1 MTGVQTC
8 ALPIFDTFLPK
19 LDKTDFD
26 VDEKQR
32 TVTLTEAGMEKIE
45 TLLRD
50 AGQLKG
56 DSLYDVENVSVVHH
70 INQALRAH
78 TLFTRDK
85 DYIVRDDEAII
96 IDEFI
101 GRMMQGPRYS
111 EGLHQALEA
120 KEHVRFS
127 RKTRR
132 WPRSRSRTISG
143 CTKSSPA

>member
-1 MTGVQTC
+1 MT
-8 ALPIFDTFLPK
+8 DYE
-19 LDKTDFD
+19 

-32 TVTLTEAGMEKIE
+32 TVALTEAGMEKIE

-78 TLFTRDK
+78 SLFTRDK
-85 DYIVRDDEAII
+85 DYIVRDDEVVI
-96 IDEFI
+96 IDEFT
-101 GRMMQGPRYS
+101 GRMMQGRRYS

-120 KEHVRFS
+120 KEHVRSS

-132 WPRSRSRTISG
+132 WPRSPSRTTSG
-143 CTKSSPA
+143 CTRSSPA